1 MCCRRRHSL
10 DEFNLNYLTMNFDWT
25 VREAGWDA
33 DHHALRA
40 IRKTVF
46 VEEQHVPE
54 ELEWDEMDAYCRHV
68 LACTPDGSP
77 IGTGRL
83 LPDGHIGRM
92 AVLKPWR
99 GRGVGSAMLTYLL
112 TLARR
117 NGFASVELHAQTH
130 ALGFYA
136 RHGFTPRGDEFMEAG
151 IPHRV
156 MVSSL
161 SD

>member
-1 MCCRRRHSL
+1 
-10 DEFNLNYLTMNFDWT
+10 
-25 VREAGWDA
+25 
-33 DHHALRA
+33 
-40 IRKTVF
+40 
-46 VEEQHVPE
+46 
-54 ELEWDEMDAYCRHV
+54 
-68 LACTPDGSP
+68 
-77 IGTGRL
+77 
-83 LPDGHIGRM
+83 M

>member
-1 MCCRRRHSL
+1 MSL
-10 DEFNLNYLTMNFDWT
+10 DWT

-33 DHHALRA
+33 DHHALHA

-46 VEEQHVPE
+46 VEEQQVPE
-54 ELEWDEMDAYCRHV
+54 ELEWDEMDTYCRHV
-68 LACTPDGSP
+68 LACAPDGSP

-83 LPDGHIGRM
+83 LPDGRIGRM

-99 GRGVGSAMLTYLL
+99 GRGVGGAILTYLL

-117 NGFASVELHAQTH
+117 DGFASVELHAQTH

-156 MVSSL
+156 MVCNL